1 MLSDMPILFWLLLPA
16 AAASGWWA
24 AVYSQR
30 KQQTRVKARLNSAYG
45 KGLNYLLNEQPDK
58 ATEVLV
64 QMVEVDPDTVEL
76 HLALGSLF
84 RRRGEVDR
92 AIRVH
97 RNIIAR
103 SGLSERLHAQATL
116 ELGRDFLKAGLLDRA
131 ELLFQQLLDAQCYDD
146 EARSHLI
153 DLYQQE
159 KEWGKAAELARVF
172 ADRGED
178 DWRSR
183 LAQYLCALG
192 EAALTR
198 GNTIRAEGYADDALA
213 EQADCVRATLLKGR
227 CLRSAGRYND
237 AVETFRQVEFQ
248 YAELLPEVL
257 GEIRDILLEQDRAD
271 DWTAYI
277 DELAGRHAW
286 LVFYRKNVVEQNA
299 TQAVVPQSR
308 YRCQQ
313 CGFTSRKLFWQ
324 CPGCQCWSSVKPIKT
339 GSIE

>member
-1 MLSDMPILFWLLLPA
+1 MPLDLQLLWLLLPV

-30 KQQTRVKARLNSAYG
+30 KQQRRTKAVLNSAYG
-45 KGLNYLLNEQPDK
+45 QGLNYLLNEQPDK

-103 SGLSERLHAQATL
+103 SGLSEALRAQATL

-131 ELLFQQLLDAQCYDD
+131 ELLFQQLLDARRHDK
-146 EARSHLI
+146 EARLHLVN
-153 DLYQQE
+153 LYQQE

-172 ADRGED
+172 AAGGDAS
-178 DWRSR
+178 WRRR

-192 EAALTR
+192 EAALAAGHTL
-198 GNTIRAEGYADDALA
+198 RAEQYADDALG
-213 EQADCVRATLLKGR
+213 EDADCVRATLLKGR
-227 CLRSAGRYND
+227 CLRVFGRHQE
-237 AVETFRQVEFQ
+237 AVKVFRQVELQ
-248 YAELLPEVL
+248 CAELLPEVL
-257 GEIRDILLEQDRAD
+257 GEIRDALLELERAD
-271 DWTAYI
+271 EWTAYI
-277 DELAGRHAW
+277 DELAGRHPW
-286 LVFYRKNVVEQNA
+286 LVFYRKNVVEQNVA
-299 TQAVVPQSR
+299 QAVVPQSR
-308 YRCQQ
+308 YRCEQ

-339 GSIE
+339 GSVE

>member
-1 MLSDMPILFWLLLPA
+1 MQFLLWLLLPVA
-16 AAASGWWA
+16 AFSGWWA
-24 AVYSQR
+24 ATHSQR
-30 KQQTRVKARLNSAYG
+30 KQQRRAKAKLNSAYG
-45 KGLNYLLNEQPDK
+45 KGLNYLLNEQTDK

-64 QMVEVDPDTVEL
+64 RMVEVDPDTVEL

-103 SGLSERLHAQATL
+103 SGLSEALRAQATL

-131 ELLFQQLLDAQCYDD
+131 EKLFLQLLDARRYDD
-146 EARSHLI
+146 DARAHLI

-159 KEWGKAAELARVF
+159 KEWGKAAELARIF
-172 ADRGED
+172 AARDDGWRG
-178 DWRSR
+178 R

-192 EAALTR
+192 ESALER

-213 EQADCVRATLLKGR
+213 EDPVCVRATLLKGR
-227 CLRSAGRYND
+227 CLRALGRTAD
-237 AVETFRQVEFQ
+237 AVEVFRQVEFQ
-248 YAELLPEVL
+248 CAELLPEVL
-257 GEIRDILLEQDRAD
+257 GEIRDGLLELNRST
-271 DWTAYI
+271 DWMTYV
-277 DELAGRHAW
+277 DELASRHPW

-299 TQAVVPQSR
+299 AQAVVPQSR

-313 CGFTSRKLFWQ
+313 CGFSSRKLFWQ
-324 CPGCQCWSSVKPIKT
+324 CPGCQCWSSVKPIKA

>member
-1 MLSDMPILFWLLLPA
+1 MQTLLWLLLPV
-16 AAASGWWA
+16 AAASGWWMA
-24 AVYSQR
+24 IYSQR
-30 KQQTRVKARLNSAYG
+30 KQQQRSKAELNSAYG
-45 KGLNYLLNEQPDK
+45 QGLNYLLNEQPDK

-84 RRRGEVDR
+84 RRRGEVER

-103 SGLSERLHAQATL
+103 SSLSESLRAQATL

-131 ELLFQQLLDAQCYDD
+131 ELLFQQLLDARRYDD
-146 EARSHLI
+146 EARTHLI

-172 ADRGED
+172 SAQGDSE
-178 DWRSR
+178 WRAR

-192 EAALTR
+192 EAALER
-198 GNTIRAEGYADDALA
+198 GNTIRAEGYAEDALA
-213 EQADCVRATLLKGR
+213 EDADCVRATLLKGK
-227 CLRSAGRYND
+227 CLQAAGKPDD
-237 AVETFRQVEFQ
+237 AIEALRQVEFQ
-248 YAELLPEVL
+248 CAELLPEVL
-257 GEIRDILLEQDRAD
+257 GQIRDGLLELGRPD
-271 DWTAYI
+271 DWTAYV
-277 DELAGRHAW
+277 DELAGRHSW
-286 LVFYRKNVVEQNA
+286 LVFYRKNVVDQNA

-308 YRCQQ
+308 YRCRQ

-339 GSIE
+339 GTVE

>member
-1 MLSDMPILFWLLLPA
+1 VPFELQILLWLLLPA

-24 AVYSQR
+24 ATCSQR
-30 KQQTRVKARLNSAYG
+30 KQQHRAKAKLNSAYG

-103 SGLSERLHAQATL
+103 SGLSEILRAQATL

-131 ELLFQQLLDAQCYDD
+131 ELLFQQLLDARRYDD
-146 EARSHLI
+146 DARAHLI

-172 ADRGED
+172 VAQGDD
-178 DWRSR
+178 DWCAR

-192 EAALTR
+192 EAALAHT
-198 GNTIRAEGYADDALA
+198 NTIRAEGYADDALA
-213 EQADCVRATLLKGR
+213 EDAACVRATLLKGR
-227 CLRSAGRYND
+227 CLRAAGRQGD

-248 YAELLPEVL
+248 CAGLLPEVL
-257 GEIRDILLEQDRAD
+257 GEIRDVLLELDRAG
-271 DWTAYI
+271 DWAAYI
-277 DELAGRHAW
+277 DELAGRHPW
-286 LVFYRKNVVEQNA
+286 LVFYRKNVVNQNVA
-299 TQAVVPQSR
+299 QAVLPQSR

-313 CGFTSRKLFWQ
+313 CGFSSRKLFWQ

-339 GSIE
+339 GSVE

>member
-1 MLSDMPILFWLLLPA
+1 MQALLWLLLPV
-16 AAASGWWA
+16 AAASGWWVA
-24 AVYSQR
+24 TYRQR
-30 KQQTRVKARLNSAYG
+30 KQQRRAKSVLNSAYG
-45 KGLNYLLNEQPDK
+45 QGLNYLLNEQPDK
-58 ATEVLV
+58 ATEILV

-103 SGLSERLHAQATL
+103 SGLSETLNAQATL

-131 ELLFQQLLDAQCYDD
+131 EQLFLRLLDVRRYDD
-146 EARSHLI
+146 DARAHLI

-172 ADRGED
+172 AAQGD
-178 DWRSR
+178 DVWRSR

-192 EAALTR
+192 EAALER
-198 GNTIRAEGYADDALA
+198 GNTIRADGYADDALA
-213 EQADCVRATLLKGR
+213 EDADCVRATLLKGR
-227 CLRSAGRYND
+227 CLQTTGRLDD
-237 AVETFRQVEFQ
+237 AVETLRLVEFQ
-248 YAELLPEVL
+248 CAELLPEVL
-257 GEIRDILLEQDRAD
+257 GEIRDGLLELGRPG
-271 DWTAYI
+271 DWTTYV
-277 DELAGRHAW
+277 DELAGRHPW
-286 LVFYRKNVVEQNA
+286 LVFYRKNVVEQNT

-313 CGFTSRKLFWQ
+313 CGFASRKLFWQ

-339 GSIE
+339 GSAE

>member
-1 MLSDMPILFWLLLPA
+1 MQALLWLLLPV
-16 AAASGWWA
+16 AAASGWWMA
-24 AVYSQR
+24 IYSQR
-30 KQQTRVKARLNSAYG
+30 KQQQRSKAKLNSAYG
-45 KGLNYLLNEQPDK
+45 QGLNYLLNEQTDK

-103 SGLSERLHAQATL
+103 STLSESLRDQATL

-131 ELLFQQLLDAQCYDD
+131 ELLFQQLLDARRYDN
-146 EARSHLI
+146 EARAHLI

-159 KEWGKAAELARVF
+159 KEWGKAAELAREF
-172 ADRGED
+172 SAQGDSE
-178 DWRSR
+178 WRSR

-192 EAALTR
+192 EDALAR
-198 GNTIRAEGYADDALA
+198 GNTIRAEGYAEDALA
-213 EQADCVRATLLKGR
+213 EEADCVRATLLKGE
-227 CLRSAGRYND
+227 CLRATGRLAD

-248 YAELLPEVL
+248 SAELLPEVL
-257 GEIRDILLEQDRAD
+257 AQIRDGLVELGRAN
-271 DWTAYI
+271 DWTAYV
-277 DELAGRHAW
+277 DELAERHPW
-286 LVFYRKNVVEQNA
+286 LVFYRKNVVEQNT
-299 TQAVVPQSR
+299 TQAVVPKSR

-324 CPGCQCWSSVKPIKT
+324 CPGCQRWSSVKPIKT
-339 GSIE
+339 GTVE